1 MIKPALLDITKANAI
16 EDVWSIYTSLM
27 DEYGFDRI
35 IYGRTRYRSGTNL
48 GDPADFLVL
57 SNHDPA
63 YVEFFVEQE
72 RYLDSPMFRWSF
84 TNEGCASWSTVIEMA
99 SHGSLT
105 EAELEVVE
113 KNREYNVNAGYTVS
127 FPAISHRFK
136 SSASLSAKTSLS
148 QADVDALWDEHS
160 VELELLNYLFD
171 LKISTLP
178 HFSKHLS
185 LTKRQREVLEWIGD
199 GKTTQDTAI
208 ILGLTPA
215 TVEKHLRLARESLNV
230 DTTAQA
236 VLKAAFLN
244 QMFLI
249 EN

>member
-1 MIKPALLDITKANAI
+1 MIKSSLLEITKATAI
-16 EDVWSIYTSLM
+16 EDVWSIYTNVM

-57 SNHDPA
+57 SNHDPD

-84 TNEGCASWSTVIEMA
+84 NNEGCASWSNVIEMVTK
-99 SHGSLT
+99 GSLSP
-105 EAELEVVE
+105 AELEVVE
-113 KNREYNVNAGYTVS
+113 KNREFEVNAGYTVS
-127 FPAISHRFK
+127 FPAISLRAK
-136 SSASLSAKTSLS
+136 SSASLTAKPGMS
-148 QADVDALWDEHS
+148 QVEVDSIWNENA

-178 HFSKHLS
+178 HFSKHTS

-244 QMFLI
+244 QMFLL